1 MDEVLERIS
10 AWEAAGLI
18 DPATAARL
26 RLSETERGSIA
37 DAPATAPVLP
47 QEPARRGPSSV
58 GAIFGPGVTL
68 GEMFAYLGGGFILGA
83 YESFLLRATAE
94 SGGSLVPL
102 AVGWTVGA
110 IVLAAVGFGLTRG
123 DARRRRAAGVLF
135 AVAVLHSGLAAL
147 ALATQA
153 TLPSPPIFVVAIIG
167 TGVAALV
174 AIGLRMLHAALLTQV
189 ALLASVTSFALA
201 ILSWLENTV
210 APGRSYDD
218 LGQLIPRS
226 GPDPALLVAVSVAWW
241 LVLAVLLGFVG
252 LAEARRSTEDAG
264 AGRRAALTRLW
275 AGLVAVI
282 GVATSV
288 TRTDY
293 SNTSP
298 YFFRVIPPWLGELVI
313 LAVAAVLVERA
324 FRRDASTFVYAA
336 AIGLVVALT
345 DFNYTYLSTNSELGL
360 LVEGVILLG
369 VGVGAVRLQRRI
381 GEGEPP
387 PEAEDP
393 AHA

>member
-1 MDEVLERIS
+1 MSQMGEVLERIS
-10 AWEAAGLI
+10 AWESAGLI
-18 DPATAARL
+18 DSATAARL

-37 DAPATAPVLP
+37 EAPVQP
-47 QEPARRGPSSV
+47 QEPGRRGPSSV

-83 YESFLLRATAE
+83 YESFLVRATAE
-94 SGGSLVPL
+94 SEGSLVPL

-110 IVLAAVGFGLTRG
+110 VVLAAVGFGLTRG

-135 AVAVLHSGLAAL
+135 ALAVLHSGLAAM
-147 ALATQA
+147 ALAAQA
-153 TLPSPPIFVVAIIG
+153 TLPSPPVFGIAIIG
-167 TGVAALV
+167 TGVATIV

-218 LGQLIPRS
+218 LGNLIPWS

-241 LVLAVLLGFVG
+241 LVLAVVLGFVG
-252 LAEARRSTEDAG
+252 LAEAGRSNEDPG
-264 AGRRAALTRLW
+264 AGRRASLTRLW

-288 TRTDY
+288 TRSDY
-293 SNTSP
+293 SASAP
-298 YFFRVIPPWLGELVI
+298 YVFRVIPPWLGELVI
-313 LAVAAVLVERA
+313 LVVAAVLVERA

-336 AIGLVVALT
+336 AIGLIVALT

-381 GEGEPP
+381 GEAEPA
-387 PEAEDP
+387 PEAEQP
-393 AHA
+393 AVS